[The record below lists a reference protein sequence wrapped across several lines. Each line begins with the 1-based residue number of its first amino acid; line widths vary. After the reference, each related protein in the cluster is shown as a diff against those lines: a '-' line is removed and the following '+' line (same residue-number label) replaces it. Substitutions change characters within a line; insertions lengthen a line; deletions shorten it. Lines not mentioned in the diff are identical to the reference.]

1 MVRQLKCQEDVSKV
15 FRLVWNAKCSF
26 AVEVKMD
33 SMKAKMHYV
42 GMRRFLIF
50 FVLALIAGSLFIT
63 QKKEKDDT
71 PLPNKLEKVMRTTRM
86 NTYRDPFYGYVVHYP
101 SFFEQVS
108 NPQVKEKGY
117 CQFRFWNVEQIVQ
130 TAFVL
135 PNLDSLTV
143 AQGMARFARELH
155 ATYQREEGDGFILS
169 GPLHLENREV
179 AGHRFYAKYVQCQR
193 LWFVQILTYP
203 ESCTQAVTRLL
214 REIDRWKVWEKKE
227 EKKLPESFD
236 HEPQTTSPYAGPCFP
251 WILITN

>member
-1 MVRQLKCQEDVSKV
+1 
-15 FRLVWNAKCSF
+15 
-26 AVEVKMD
+26 
-33 SMKAKMHYV
+33 MKGNVHYV
-42 GMRRFLIF
+42 GMRRFLIL
-50 FVLALIAGSLFIT
+50 FVLALVAGSLFIT
-63 QKKEKDDT
+63 QKKEKDET
-71 PLPNKLEKVMRTTRM
+71 PLPEKLEKVMRTTRM
-86 NTYRDPFYGYVVHYP
+86 NTYRDPFYGYVIHYP

-143 AQGMARFARELH
+143 AQGMSRFARELH
-155 ATYQREEGDGFILS
+155 ATYQREEGDCFILS

-179 AGHRFYAKYVQCQR
+179 AGHRFYAKYVQCQK

-203 ESCTQAVTRLL
+203 ENCAQAVTRLI

-227 EKKLPESFD
+227 EKKLPESFGS
-236 HEPQTTSPYAGPCFP
+236 EPQTTSQYAGPCFP

>member
-1 MVRQLKCQEDVSKV
+1 
-15 FRLVWNAKCSF
+15 
-26 AVEVKMD
+26 
-33 SMKAKMHYV
+33 MKGNVHYV
-42 GMRRFLIF
+42 GMRRFLIL
-50 FVLALIAGSLFIT
+50 FVLALVAGSLFIT
-63 QKKEKDDT
+63 QKKEKDET
-71 PLPNKLEKVMRTTRM
+71 PLPEKLEKVMRTTRM
-86 NTYRDPFYGYVVHYP
+86 NTYRDPFYGYVIHYP

-143 AQGMARFARELH
+143 AQGMSRFARELH
-155 ATYQREEGDGFILS
+155 ATYQREEGDCFILS

-179 AGHRFYAKYVQCQR
+179 AGHRFYAKYVQCQK

-203 ESCTQAVTRLL
+203 ENCAQAVTRLI

-227 EKKLPESFD
+227 EKKLPESFGS
-236 HEPQTTSPYAGPCFP
+236 EPQTTSPYAGPCFP
-251 WILITN
+251 LILITN

>member
-1 MVRQLKCQEDVSKV
+1 MEAKV
-15 FRLVWNAKCSF
+15 
-26 AVEVKMD
+26 
-33 SMKAKMHYV
+33 HYV
-42 GMRRFLIF
+42 GMRRFLVLCI
-50 FVLALIAGSLFIT
+50 LALVAGSLFIT
-63 QKKEKDDT
+63 QKKEEKDDVS
-71 PLPNKLEKVMRTTRM
+71 LPEKLEKAMRNTQM

-101 SFFEQVS
+101 SFFEPVS
-108 NPQVKEKGY
+108 NSQVKEKGY

-143 AQGMARFARELH
+143 TQGMARFARELH
-155 ATYQREEGDGFILS
+155 ATYQREEGDCFILS

-179 AGHRFYAKYVQCQR
+179 AGHRFYAKYVQCQK

-203 ESCTQAVTRLL
+203 ENCAQAVTRLL

-236 HEPQTTSPYAGPCFP
+236 SEPQTTSSYEGPCFP

>member
-1 MVRQLKCQEDVSKV
+1 
-15 FRLVWNAKCSF
+15 
-26 AVEVKMD
+26 
-33 SMKAKMHYV
+33 MKGNVHYV
-42 GMRRFLIF
+42 GMHRFLIL
-50 FVLALIAGSLFIT
+50 FVLALVAGSLFIT
-63 QKKEKDDT
+63 QKKEKDET
-71 PLPNKLEKVMRTTRM
+71 PLPEKLEKVMRTTRM
-86 NTYRDPFYGYVVHYP
+86 NTYRDPFYGYVIHYP

-143 AQGMARFARELH
+143 AQGMSRFARELH
-155 ATYQREEGDGFILS
+155 ATYQREEGDCFILS

-179 AGHRFYAKYVQCQR
+179 AGHRFYAKYVQCQK

-203 ESCTQAVTRLL
+203 ENCAQAVTRLI

-227 EKKLPESFD
+227 EKKLPESFGS
-236 HEPQTTSPYAGPCFP
+236 EPQTTSPYAGPCFP

>member
-1 MVRQLKCQEDVSKV
+1 
-15 FRLVWNAKCSF
+15 
-26 AVEVKMD
+26 
-33 SMKAKMHYV
+33 MKADVHYV
-42 GMRRFLIF
+42 GMRRFLVLL
-50 FVLALIAGSLFIT
+50 VLALMAGSLFIT

-71 PLPNKLEKVMRTTRM
+71 PLPKKLEKVMRTTRM

-179 AGHRFYAKYVQCQR
+179 AGHHFYAKYVQCQK

-203 ESCTQAVTRLL
+203 ENCTQAMTRLI

-236 HEPQTTSPYAGPCFP
+236 CEPQTTSPYAGPCFP

>member
-1 MVRQLKCQEDVSKV
+1 MEYEGKCALCRNASFFDSVCVGSCG
-15 FRLVWNAKCSF
+15 RLSF
-26 AVEVKMD
+26 YHAEK
-33 SMKAKMHYV
+33 
-42 GMRRFLIF
+42 GERRNSASRETGKGDAYHADEYLS
-50 FVLALIAGSLFIT
+50 G
-63 QKKEKDDT
+63 
-71 PLPNKLEKVMRTTRM
+71 
-86 NTYRDPFYGYVVHYP
+86 PFYGYVIHYP

-143 AQGMARFARELH
+143 VQGMSRFARELH
-155 ATYQREEGDGFILS
+155 ATYQREEGDCFILS

-179 AGHRFYAKYVQCQR
+179 VGHRFYAKYVQCQK

-203 ESCTQAVTRLL
+203 ENCAQAVTRLI
-214 REIDRWKVWEKKE
+214 REIDRWKVWEKKR

-236 HEPQTTSPYAGPCFP
+236 SEPQTISPYEGPCFP

>member
-1 MVRQLKCQEDVSKV
+1 MEAKV
-15 FRLVWNAKCSF
+15 
-26 AVEVKMD
+26 
-33 SMKAKMHYV
+33 HYV
-42 GMRRFLIF
+42 GMRRFLVFCI
-50 FVLALIAGSLFIT
+50 LALVAGSLFIT
-63 QKKEKDDT
+63 QKKEEDDT
-71 PLPNKLEKVMRTTRM
+71 PLPEKLEKAMRNTQM

-155 ATYQREEGDGFILS
+155 ATYQREEGDCFILS

-179 AGHRFYAKYVQCQR
+179 AGHRFYAKYVQCQK

-203 ESCTQAVTRLL
+203 GSCTQAVTRLL

-236 HEPQTTSPYAGPCFP
+236 SDSQITSQYEGPCFP
-251 WILITN
+251 WILISN

>member
-1 MVRQLKCQEDVSKV
+1 
-15 FRLVWNAKCSF
+15 
-26 AVEVKMD
+26 
-33 SMKAKMHYV
+33 MKGNVHYV
-42 GMRRFLIF
+42 GMCRFLIL
-50 FVLALIAGSLFIT
+50 FVLALVAGSLFIT
-63 QKKEKDDT
+63 QKKEKDET
-71 PLPNKLEKVMRTTRM
+71 PLPEKLEKVMRTTRM
-86 NTYRDPFYGYVVHYP
+86 NTYRDPFYGYVIHYP

-143 AQGMARFARELH
+143 AQGMSRFARELH
-155 ATYQREEGDGFILS
+155 ATYQREEGDCFILS

-179 AGHRFYAKYVQCQR
+179 AGHRFYAKYVQCQK

-203 ESCTQAVTRLL
+203 ENCAQAVTRLI

-227 EKKLPESFD
+227 EKKLPESFGS
-236 HEPQTTSPYAGPCFP
+236 EPQTTSPYAGPCFP

>member
-1 MVRQLKCQEDVSKV
+1 
-15 FRLVWNAKCSF
+15 
-26 AVEVKMD
+26 
-33 SMKAKMHYV
+33 MKGNVHYV
-42 GMRRFLIF
+42 GMRRFLIL
-50 FVLALIAGSLFIT
+50 FVLALVAGSLFIT
-63 QKKEKDDT
+63 QKKEKDET
-71 PLPNKLEKVMRTTRM
+71 PLPEKLEKVMRTTRM
-86 NTYRDPFYGYVVHYP
+86 NTYRDPFYGYVIHYP

-143 AQGMARFARELH
+143 AQGMSRFARELH
-155 ATYQREEGDGFILS
+155 ATYQREEGDCFILS

-179 AGHRFYAKYVQCQR
+179 AGHRFYAKYVQCQK
-193 LWFVQILTYP
+193 LWFMQILTYP
-203 ESCTQAVTRLL
+203 ENCAQSVTRLI

-227 EKKLPESFD
+227 EKKLPESFGS
-236 HEPQTTSPYAGPCFP
+236 EPQTTSPYAGPCFP

>member
-1 MVRQLKCQEDVSKV
+1 
-15 FRLVWNAKCSF
+15 
-26 AVEVKMD
+26 
-33 SMKAKMHYV
+33 MKGNVHYV
-42 GMRRFLIF
+42 GMRRFLIL
-50 FVLALIAGSLFIT
+50 FVLALVAGSLFIT
-63 QKKEKDDT
+63 QKKEKDET
-71 PLPNKLEKVMRTTRM
+71 PLPEKLEKVMRTTRM
-86 NTYRDPFYGYVVHYP
+86 NTYRDPFYGYVIHYP

-143 AQGMARFARELH
+143 AQGMSRFARELH
-155 ATYQREEGDGFILS
+155 ATYQREEGDCFILS

-179 AGHRFYAKYVQCQR
+179 TGHRFYAKYVQCQK

-203 ESCTQAVTRLL
+203 ENCAQAVTRLI
-214 REIDRWKVWEKKE
+214 REIDRWKVWEKKR

-236 HEPQTTSPYAGPCFP
+236 SEPQTTSSYAGPCFP

>member
-1 MVRQLKCQEDVSKV
+1 
-15 FRLVWNAKCSF
+15 
-26 AVEVKMD
+26 
-33 SMKAKMHYV
+33 MKINRHYM
-42 GMRRFLIF
+42 GMRRFLVF
-50 FVLALIAGSLFIT
+50 FILALVAGSLFIT

-71 PLPNKLEKVMRTTRM
+71 PLPEKLEKVMRTTRM
-86 NTYRDPFYGYVVHYP
+86 TTYRDPFYGYVIHYP

-143 AQGMARFARELH
+143 AQGMPRFARELH
-155 ATYQREEGDGFILS
+155 ATYQREEDDGFILS
-169 GPLHLENREV
+169 GPLHLEGQEV
-179 AGHRFYAKYVQCQR
+179 AGHRFYAKYVQRQK

-203 ESCTQAVTRLL
+203 ENCTQAVTRLI

-227 EKKLPESFD
+227 EKKLPESFGS
-236 HEPQTTSPYAGPCFP
+236 EPQTTSPNEGPCFP

>member
-1 MVRQLKCQEDVSKV
+1 MEAKV
-15 FRLVWNAKCSF
+15 
-26 AVEVKMD
+26 
-33 SMKAKMHYV
+33 HYV
-42 GMRRFLIF
+42 GMRRFLVLFI
-50 FVLALIAGSLFIT
+50 LALVAGSLFIT
-63 QKKEKDDT
+63 QKKEEDDT
-71 PLPNKLEKVMRTTRM
+71 PLPEKLEKAMRNTQM

-155 ATYQREEGDGFILS
+155 ATYQREEGDCFILS

-179 AGHRFYAKYVQCQR
+179 AGHRFYAKCVQCQK
-193 LWFVQILTYP
+193 LWFVQCLTYP
-203 ESCTQAVTRLL
+203 ENCAQAVTRLIW
-214 REIDRWKVWEKKE
+214 EIDRWKVWEKKKE
-227 EKKLPESFD
+227 KKKLPESFD
-236 HEPQTTSPYAGPCFP
+236 
-251 WILITN
+251 

>member
-1 MVRQLKCQEDVSKV
+1 MEAKV
-15 FRLVWNAKCSF
+15 
-26 AVEVKMD
+26 
-33 SMKAKMHYV
+33 HYV
-42 GMRRFLIF
+42 GMRRFLVLFI
-50 FVLALIAGSLFIT
+50 LALVAGSLFIT
-63 QKKEKDDT
+63 QKKEEDDT
-71 PLPNKLEKVMRTTRM
+71 PLPEKLEKAMRNTQM

-155 ATYQREEGDGFILS
+155 ATYQREEGDCFILS

-179 AGHRFYAKYVQCQR
+179 AGHRFYAKCVQCQK
-193 LWFVQILTYP
+193 LWFVQCLTYP
-203 ESCTQAVTRLL
+203 ENCAQAVTRLI
-214 REIDRWKVWEKKE
+214 REIDRWKVWEKKKE
-227 EKKLPESFD
+227 KKKLPESFD
-236 HEPQTTSPYAGPCFP
+236 
-251 WILITN
+251 

>member
-1 MVRQLKCQEDVSKV
+1 
-15 FRLVWNAKCSF
+15 
-26 AVEVKMD
+26 
-33 SMKAKMHYV
+33 MKGNVHYV
-42 GMRRFLIF
+42 GMRRFLIL
-50 FVLALIAGSLFIT
+50 FVLALVAGSLFIT
-63 QKKEKDDT
+63 QKKEKDET
-71 PLPNKLEKVMRTTRM
+71 PLPEKLEKVMRTTRM
-86 NTYRDPFYGYVVHYP
+86 NTYRDPFYGYVIHYP

-143 AQGMARFARELH
+143 AQGMSRFARELH
-155 ATYQREEGDGFILS
+155 ATYQREEGDCFILS

-179 AGHRFYAKYVQCQR
+179 AGHRFYAKYVQCQK

-203 ESCTQAVTRLL
+203 ENCAQAVTRLI

-227 EKKLPESFD
+227 EKKLPESFGS
-236 HEPQTTSPYAGPCFP
+236 EPQTTSPYAGPCFP

>member
-1 MVRQLKCQEDVSKV
+1 
-15 FRLVWNAKCSF
+15 
-26 AVEVKMD
+26 
-33 SMKAKMHYV
+33 MKGNVHYV
-42 GMRRFLIF
+42 GMRRFLIL
-50 FVLALIAGSLFIT
+50 FVLALVAGSLFIT
-63 QKKEKDDT
+63 QKKDNHET
-71 PLPNKLEKVMRTTRM
+71 PLPEKLEKVMRTTRM
-86 NTYRDPFYGYVVHYP
+86 NTYRDPFYGYVIHYP

-143 AQGMARFARELH
+143 AQGMSRFARELH
-155 ATYQREEGDGFILS
+155 ATYQREEGDCFILS

-179 AGHRFYAKYVQCQR
+179 AGHRFYAKYVQCQK

-203 ESCTQAVTRLL
+203 ENCAQAVTRLI

-227 EKKLPESFD
+227 EKKLPESFGS
-236 HEPQTTSPYAGPCFP
+236 EPQTTSPYAGPCFP

>member
-1 MVRQLKCQEDVSKV
+1 
-15 FRLVWNAKCSF
+15 
-26 AVEVKMD
+26 
-33 SMKAKMHYV
+33 MKGNVHYV
-42 GMRRFLIF
+42 GMRRFLIL
-50 FVLALIAGSLFIT
+50 FVLALVAGSLFIT
-63 QKKEKDDT
+63 QKKEKDET
-71 PLPNKLEKVMRTTRM
+71 PLPEKLEKVMRTTRM
-86 NTYRDPFYGYVVHYP
+86 NTYRDPFYGYVIHYP

-117 CQFRFWNVEQIVQ
+117 CQLRFWNVEQIVQ

-143 AQGMARFARELH
+143 AQGMSRFARELH
-155 ATYQREEGDGFILS
+155 ATYQREEGDCFILS

-179 AGHRFYAKYVQCQR
+179 AGHRFYAKYVQCQK

-203 ESCTQAVTRLL
+203 ENCAQAVTRLI

-227 EKKLPESFD
+227 EKKLPESFGS
-236 HEPQTTSPYAGPCFP
+236 EPQTTSPYAGPCFP

>member
-1 MVRQLKCQEDVSKV
+1 
-15 FRLVWNAKCSF
+15 
-26 AVEVKMD
+26 
-33 SMKAKMHYV
+33 MKGNVHYV
-42 GMRRFLIF
+42 GMRRFLIL
-50 FVLALIAGSLFIT
+50 FVLALVAGSLFIT
-63 QKKEKDDT
+63 QKKEKDET
-71 PLPNKLEKVMRTTRM
+71 PLPEKLEKVMRTTRM
-86 NTYRDPFYGYVVHYP
+86 NTYRDPFYGYVIHYP

-143 AQGMARFARELH
+143 AQGMSRFARELH
-155 ATYQREEGDGFILS
+155 ATYQREEGDCFILS
-169 GPLHLENREV
+169 GPLHLENLEV
-179 AGHRFYAKYVQCQR
+179 AGHRFYAKYVQCQK

-203 ESCTQAVTRLL
+203 ENCAQAVTRLI

-227 EKKLPESFD
+227 EKKLPESFGS
-236 HEPQTTSPYAGPCFP
+236 EPQTTSPYAGPCFP

>member
-1 MVRQLKCQEDVSKV
+1 MEAKV
-15 FRLVWNAKCSF
+15 
-26 AVEVKMD
+26 
-33 SMKAKMHYV
+33 HYV
-42 GMRRFLIF
+42 GMRRFLVLCI
-50 FVLALIAGSLFIT
+50 LALVAGSLFIT
-63 QKKEKDDT
+63 QKKEEKDDVS
-71 PLPNKLEKVMRTTRM
+71 LPEKLEKAMRNTQM

-101 SFFEQVS
+101 SFFEPVS
-108 NPQVKEKGY
+108 NSQVKEKGY

-143 AQGMARFARELH
+143 TQGMARFARELH
-155 ATYQREEGDGFILS
+155 ATYQREEGDCFILS

-179 AGHRFYAKYVQCQR
+179 AGHRFYAKYVQCQK

-203 ESCTQAVTRLL
+203 ENCAQAVTRLL

-236 HEPQTTSPYAGPCFP
+236 GQPQTTSSYEGPCFP

>member
-1 MVRQLKCQEDVSKV
+1 
-15 FRLVWNAKCSF
+15 
-26 AVEVKMD
+26 
-33 SMKAKMHYV
+33 MKINRPYV
-42 GMRRFLIF
+42 GMRRFLALFI
-50 FVLALIAGSLFIT
+50 LALVVGSLFIT
-63 QKKEKDDT
+63 QKKEEDDT
-71 PLPNKLEKVMRTTRM
+71 PLPEKLEKAMRNTQM

-101 SFFEQVS
+101 SFFEPVS

-155 ATYQREEGDGFILS
+155 ATYQREEGDCFILS

-179 AGHRFYAKYVQCQR
+179 AGHRFYAKCVQCQK
-193 LWFVQILTYP
+193 LWFVQCLTYP
-203 ESCTQAVTRLL
+203 ENCAQAVTRLI
-214 REIDRWKVWEKKE
+214 REIDRWQVWEKKKE

-236 HEPQTTSPYAGPCFP
+236 GQPQTTLPYAGPCFP

>member
-1 MVRQLKCQEDVSKV
+1 
-15 FRLVWNAKCSF
+15 
-26 AVEVKMD
+26 
-33 SMKAKMHYV
+33 MKGNVHYV
-42 GMRRFLIF
+42 GMRRFLIL
-50 FVLALIAGSLFIT
+50 FVLALVAGSLFIT
-63 QKKEKDDT
+63 QKKEKDET
-71 PLPNKLEKVMRTTRM
+71 PLPEKLEKVMRTTRM
-86 NTYRDPFYGYVVHYP
+86 NTYRDPFYGYVIHYP

-108 NPQVKEKGY
+108 NPQVKDKGY

-143 AQGMARFARELH
+143 AQGMSRFARELH
-155 ATYQREEGDGFILS
+155 ATYQREEGDCFILS

-179 AGHRFYAKYVQCQR
+179 AGHRFYAKYVQCQK

-203 ESCTQAVTRLL
+203 ENCAQAVTRLI

-227 EKKLPESFD
+227 EKKLPESFGS
-236 HEPQTTSPYAGPCFP
+236 EPQTTSPYAGPCFP

>member
-1 MVRQLKCQEDVSKV
+1 
-15 FRLVWNAKCSF
+15 
-26 AVEVKMD
+26 
-33 SMKAKMHYV
+33 MKGNVHYV
-42 GMRRFLIF
+42 GMRRFLIL
-50 FVLALIAGSLFIT
+50 FVLALVAGSLFIT
-63 QKKEKDDT
+63 QKKEKDET
-71 PLPNKLEKVMRTTRM
+71 PLPEKLEKVMRTTRM
-86 NTYRDPFYGYVVHYP
+86 NTYRDPFYGYVIHYP

-143 AQGMARFARELH
+143 AQGMSRFARELH
-155 ATYQREEGDGFILS
+155 ATYQREEGDCFILS

-179 AGHRFYAKYVQCQR
+179 AGHRFYAKYVQCQK
-193 LWFVQILTYP
+193 LWFMQILTYP
-203 ESCTQAVTRLL
+203 ENCAQAVTRLI

-227 EKKLPESFD
+227 EKKLPESFGS
-236 HEPQTTSPYAGPCFP
+236 EPQTTSPYAGPCFP

>member
-1 MVRQLKCQEDVSKV
+1 
-15 FRLVWNAKCSF
+15 
-26 AVEVKMD
+26 
-33 SMKAKMHYV
+33 MKGNVHYV
-42 GMRRFLIF
+42 GMRRFLIL
-50 FVLALIAGSLFIT
+50 FVLALVAGSLFIT
-63 QKKEKDDT
+63 QKKEKDET
-71 PLPNKLEKVMRTTRM
+71 PLPEKLEKVMRTTRM
-86 NTYRDPFYGYVVHYP
+86 NTYRDPFYGYVIDYP

-143 AQGMARFARELH
+143 AQGMSRFARELH
-155 ATYQREEGDGFILS
+155 ATYQREEGDCFILS

-179 AGHRFYAKYVQCQR
+179 AGHRFYAKYVQCQK

-203 ESCTQAVTRLL
+203 ENCAQAVTRLI

-227 EKKLPESFD
+227 EKKLPESFGS
-236 HEPQTTSPYAGPCFP
+236 EPQTTSPYAGPCFP

>member
-1 MVRQLKCQEDVSKV
+1 
-15 FRLVWNAKCSF
+15 
-26 AVEVKMD
+26 
-33 SMKAKMHYV
+33 MKGNVHYV
-42 GMRRFLIF
+42 GMRRFLIL
-50 FVLALIAGSLFIT
+50 FVLALVAGSLFIT
-63 QKKEKDDT
+63 QKKEKDET
-71 PLPNKLEKVMRTTRM
+71 PLPEKLEKVMRTTRM
-86 NTYRDPFYGYVVHYP
+86 NTYRDPFYGYVIHYP

-143 AQGMARFARELH
+143 AQGMSRFARELH
-155 ATYQREEGDGFILS
+155 ATYQREEGDCFILS

-179 AGHRFYAKYVQCQR
+179 AGHRFYAKYVQCQK

-203 ESCTQAVTRLL
+203 ENCAQAVTRLI
-214 REIDRWKVWEKKE
+214 REIDRWKVWEKKR

-236 HEPQTTSPYAGPCFP
+236 SEPQTTSPYAGPCFP

>member
-1 MVRQLKCQEDVSKV
+1 
-15 FRLVWNAKCSF
+15 
-26 AVEVKMD
+26 
-33 SMKAKMHYV
+33 MKGNVHYV
-42 GMRRFLIF
+42 GMRRFLIL
-50 FVLALIAGSLFIT
+50 FVLALVAGSLFIT
-63 QKKEKDDT
+63 QKKEKDET
-71 PLPNKLEKVMRTTRM
+71 PLPEKLEKVMRTMRM
-86 NTYRDPFYGYVVHYP
+86 NTYRDPFYGYVIHYP

-143 AQGMARFARELH
+143 AQGMSRFARELH
-155 ATYQREEGDGFILS
+155 ATYQREEGDCFILS

-179 AGHRFYAKYVQCQR
+179 AGHRFYAKYVQCQK

-203 ESCTQAVTRLL
+203 ENCAQAVTRLI

-227 EKKLPESFD
+227 EKKLPESFGS
-236 HEPQTTSPYAGPCFP
+236 EPQTTSPYAGPCFP

>member
-1 MVRQLKCQEDVSKV
+1 
-15 FRLVWNAKCSF
+15 
-26 AVEVKMD
+26 
-33 SMKAKMHYV
+33 MKGNVHYV
-42 GMRRFLIF
+42 GMRRFLIL
-50 FVLALIAGSLFIT
+50 FVLALVAGSLFIT
-63 QKKEKDDT
+63 QKKEKDET
-71 PLPNKLEKVMRTTRM
+71 PLPEKLEKVMRTTRM
-86 NTYRDPFYGYVVHYP
+86 NTYWDPFYGYVIHYP

-143 AQGMARFARELH
+143 AQGMSRFARELH
-155 ATYQREEGDGFILS
+155 ATYQREEGDCFILS

-179 AGHRFYAKYVQCQR
+179 AGHRFYAKYVQCQK

-203 ESCTQAVTRLL
+203 ENCAQAVTRLI

-227 EKKLPESFD
+227 EKKLPESFGS
-236 HEPQTTSPYAGPCFP
+236 EPQTTSPYAGPCFP

>member
-1 MVRQLKCQEDVSKV
+1 
-15 FRLVWNAKCSF
+15 
-26 AVEVKMD
+26 
-33 SMKAKMHYV
+33 MKGNVHYV
-42 GMRRFLIF
+42 GMRRFLIL
-50 FVLALIAGSLFIT
+50 FVLALVAGSLFIT
-63 QKKEKDDT
+63 QKKEKDET
-71 PLPNKLEKVMRTTRM
+71 PLPEKLEKVMRTTRM
-86 NTYRDPFYGYVVHYP
+86 NTYRDPFYGYVIHYP

-143 AQGMARFARELH
+143 AQGMSRFARELH
-155 ATYQREEGDGFILS
+155 ATYQREEGDCFILS

-179 AGHRFYAKYVQCQR
+179 AGHRFYAKYVQCQK

-203 ESCTQAVTRLL
+203 ENCAQAVTRLI

-236 HEPQTTSPYAGPCFP
+236 SEPQTTSSYAGPCFP

>member
-1 MVRQLKCQEDVSKV
+1 M
-15 FRLVWNAKCSF
+15 
-26 AVEVKMD
+26 EVKVY
-33 SMKAKMHYV
+33 YV

-71 PLPNKLEKVMRTTRM
+71 PLPQKLEKVMRTTRM

-108 NPQVKEKGY
+108 NSQVKEKGY

-155 ATYQREEGDGFILS
+155 ATYQREGKDCFILS
-169 GPLHLENREV
+169 GPLYLENREV

-227 EKKLPESFD
+227 EKKLPESFGS
-236 HEPQTTSPYAGPCFP
+236 EPQTTSPYEGPCFP

>member
-1 MVRQLKCQEDVSKV
+1 
-15 FRLVWNAKCSF
+15 
-26 AVEVKMD
+26 
-33 SMKAKMHYV
+33 MKINRPYI
-42 GMRRFLIF
+42 GMRRFLVL
-50 FVLALIAGSLFIT
+50 FVLALVAGSLFIT
-63 QKKEKDDT
+63 QKKEEDDT
-71 PLPNKLEKVMRTTRM
+71 PLPEKLEKAMRNAQM

-143 AQGMARFARELH
+143 AQGMVCFAKELH
-155 ATYQREEGDGFILS
+155 ATCQRKDGDCFILS
-169 GPLHLENREV
+169 GPLHLENQEV
-179 AGHRFYAKYVQCQR
+179 TGHRFHAKYVQCQK
-193 LWFVQILTYP
+193 LWFVQCLTYP
-203 ESCTQAVTRLL
+203 ENCAQAVTRLI
-214 REIDRWKVWEKKE
+214 REIDRWQVWEKKKE

-236 HEPQTTSPYAGPCFP
+236 GQPQTALPYAGPCFP

>member
-1 MVRQLKCQEDVSKV
+1 
-15 FRLVWNAKCSF
+15 
-26 AVEVKMD
+26 
-33 SMKAKMHYV
+33 MKGNVHYV
-42 GMRRFLIF
+42 GMRRFLIL
-50 FVLALIAGSLFIT
+50 FVLALVAGSLFIT
-63 QKKEKDDT
+63 QKKEKDET
-71 PLPNKLEKVMRTTRM
+71 PLPEKLEKVMRTTRM
-86 NTYRDPFYGYVVHYP
+86 NTYRDPFYGYVIHYP

-143 AQGMARFARELH
+143 AQGMSRFARELH
-155 ATYQREEGDGFILS
+155 ATYQREEGDCFILS

-179 AGHRFYAKYVQCQR
+179 AEHRFYAKYVQCQK

-203 ESCTQAVTRLL
+203 ENCAQAVTRLI

-227 EKKLPESFD
+227 EKKLPESFGS
-236 HEPQTTSPYAGPCFP
+236 EPQTTSPYAGPCFP

>member
-1 MVRQLKCQEDVSKV
+1 M
-15 FRLVWNAKCSF
+15 
-26 AVEVKMD
+26 EVKVY
-33 SMKAKMHYV
+33 YV

-71 PLPNKLEKVMRTTRM
+71 PLPQKLEKVMRTTRM

-108 NPQVKEKGY
+108 NSQVKEKGY

-155 ATYQREEGDGFILS
+155 ATYQREGKDCFILQ
-169 GPLHLENREV
+169 G
-179 AGHRFYAKYVQCQR
+179 RFIWKTGKWRDIVFMRSTCSARDFGSYRFSLIRK
-193 LWFVQILTYP
+193 
-203 ESCTQAVTRLL
+203 AVR
-214 REIDRWKVWEKKE
+214 RR
-227 EKKLPESFD
+227 
-236 HEPQTTSPYAGPCFP
+236 
-251 WILITN
+251 

>member
-1 MVRQLKCQEDVSKV
+1 MMGNV
-15 FRLVWNAKCSF
+15 
-26 AVEVKMD
+26 
-33 SMKAKMHYV
+33 HYV
-42 GMRRFLIF
+42 GMRRFLIL
-50 FVLALIAGSLFIT
+50 FVLALVAGSLFIT
-63 QKKEKDDT
+63 QKKEKDET
-71 PLPNKLEKVMRTTRM
+71 PLPEKLEKVMRTTRM
-86 NTYRDPFYGYVVHYP
+86 NTYRDPFYGYVIHYP

-108 NPQVKEKGY
+108 NPQVKDKGY

-143 AQGMARFARELH
+143 AQGMSRFARELH
-155 ATYQREEGDGFILS
+155 ATYQREEGDCFILS

-179 AGHRFYAKYVQCQR
+179 AGHRFYAKYVQCQK

-203 ESCTQAVTRLL
+203 ENCAQAVTRLI

-227 EKKLPESFD
+227 EKKLPESFGS
-236 HEPQTTSPYAGPCFP
+236 EPQTTSPYAGPCFP